1 MSVKRKFDKIERV
14 VWILASDNGCV
25 LAHGHP
31 DPEMPPYN
39 LNPLTDRI
47 PAIVHAPNKFTLG
60 DAKRAWNGRVRKSDA
75 SLRVKRHLFV
85 HEQKVR
91 IVIAAAGAPLGP
103 QKSLGEALASAFD
116 D

>member
-1 MSVKRKFDKIERV
+1 MKGKFEKLARV

-31 DPEMPPYN
+31 DPDMPPYH
-39 LNPLTDRI
+39 LDPLTDRL
-47 PAIVHAPNKFTLG
+47 PAIVHAPNKITLG
-60 DAKRAWNGRVRKSDA
+60 DAKKAWNGRIRGSGA
-75 SLRVKRHLFV
+75 SLRVKRRLFV

-103 QKSLGEALASAFD
+103 QKSFGEALASAFD

>member
-14 VWILASDNGCV
+14 AWILASDNGCV

-31 DPEMPPYN
+31 DPKMPPYH
-39 LNPLTDRI
+39 LDALTDRL
-47 PAIVHAPNKFTLG
+47 PELVQASNKITLG
-60 DAKRAWNGRVRKSDA
+60 DAKRAWNGRVRKSDTT
-75 SLRVKRHLFV
+75 REVKGRLLV

-103 QKSLGEALASAFD
+103 QKSFGEALASAFD